1 MRFHTRSLLASII
14 ALSIGG
20 VGVAHAQSAMSGLG
34 QSWPNATDVSSSP
47 NYHVYVFERGGTRY
61 IQVNDAGGNVRGAF
75 ARTTYKLVTLP
86 IGTDATRLATSDEP
100 LPAPAST
107 SGETVYHDDAVQLFV
122 APQSGGTMQLMLV
135 PSNCKNP
142 VECSSRG
149 P

>member
-1 MRFHTRSLLASII
+1 MRFHTRLLASLI
-14 ALSIGG
+14 ALSFAAAG
-20 VGVAHAQSAMSGLG
+20 AAQAQSAISGLG

-47 NYHVYVFERGGTRY
+47 NYHVYIFERGGTRY
-61 IQVNDAGGNVRGAF
+61 IQVNDAVGNVRGAF
-75 ARTTYKLVTLP
+75 ARTAYKLVALP
-86 IGTDATRLATSDEP
+86 IGTDAARLATSDEP

-107 SGETVYHDDAVQLFV
+107 SGQTVYSDDAVQLFV

-135 PSNCKNP
+135 PSNCKTP